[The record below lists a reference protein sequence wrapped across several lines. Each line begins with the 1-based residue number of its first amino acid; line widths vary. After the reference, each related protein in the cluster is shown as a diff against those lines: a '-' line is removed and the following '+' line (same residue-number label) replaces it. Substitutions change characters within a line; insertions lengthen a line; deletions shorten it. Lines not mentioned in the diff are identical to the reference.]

1 VSDVATGTRE
11 PDAAGTSASVRRL
24 LVLEPYY
31 GGSHKAVLDCLL
43 PALGWEYD
51 LLTLPARKWKWRMRG
66 AAIDFAE
73 QARRLDASWRAAHPD
88 GEPSRPGASSRW
100 DAALASTF
108 LNLAEFKGLAGT
120 AVSGVP
126 AAVYF
131 HENQLV
137 YPNRHTAEWDL
148 QFPLTNVTSA
158 LAADECWFNTAWN
171 RDRFLEEI
179 EPFIRQFPDHH
190 PPGLAGRIGARSHV
204 LAPPFDPASFDAVP
218 LAREGHCRIVW
229 PHRWEHDKDPETFFG
244 VVNGLAA
251 EGLDFEVAVAGQA
264 FAETREA
271 FEGAATALGHRL
283 VHMGQPGSREAY
295 ARLLASSDV
304 AVSTAVNEFFG
315 LAMIEAAYAGCLP
328 LVPDRLAYPEIYPR
342 EMRYASPEALSARL
356 RGLIEARPAPGQG
369 RSLAERFTSG
379 ALLPEYCAAFERLA
393 AGAAGSDARG
403 PGS

>member
-1 VSDVATGTRE
+1 MTETATK
-11 PDAAGTSASVRRL
+11 RL
-24 LVLEPYY
+24 LVLEPYF
-31 GGSHKAVLDCLL
+31 GGSHRAVLDCLL

-51 LLTLPARKWKWRMRG
+51 LVTLPARKWKWRMRG
-66 AAIDFAE
+66 AAITFAQRVQE
-73 QARRLDASWRAAHPD
+73 LDTEWRAANPD
-88 GEPSRPGASSRW
+88 GEHGRPAAHSRW
-100 DAALASTF
+100 DAAFASTF
-108 LNLAEFKGLAGT
+108 LNLAEFKGLAG
-120 AVSGVP
+120 ASVAGVP
-126 AAVYF
+126 TVVYF

-190 PPGLAGRIGARSHV
+190 PKGTAARIAARSHV
-204 LAPPFDPASFDAVP
+204 IAPPFDPAPFDAAP
-218 LAREGHCRIVW
+218 IAREGHCRIVW
-229 PHRWEHDKDPETFFG
+229 PHRWEHDKDPETFFR
-244 VVNGLAA
+244 VVNELGA

-271 FEGAATALGHRL
+271 FEDATTELGHRL
-283 VHMGQPGSREAY
+283 VHIGEPGSRDAY

-315 LAMIEAAYAGCLP
+315 LAMVEAAYCGCLP
-328 LVPDRLAYPEIYPR
+328 LVPDTLAYPELYPP
-342 EMRYASPEALSARL
+342 EMRYASADVLKARL

-369 RSLAERFTSG
+369 RALAERFTIG
-379 ALLPEYCAAFERLA
+379 ALIPRYREAFERLVD
-393 AGAAGSDARG
+393 AGASR
-403 PGS
+403 

>member
-1 VSDVATGTRE
+1 VTA
-11 PDAAGTSASVRRL
+11 PARRL

-66 AAIDFAE
+66 AAITFAAE
-73 QARRLDASWRAAHPD
+73 ARRLA
-88 GEPSRPGASSRW
+88 GAGARW
-100 DAALASTF
+100 DAILASTF
-108 LNLAEFKGLAGT
+108 VNMAEFKGLAGD
-120 AVSGVP
+120 AVAGVP
-126 AAVYF
+126 SVVYF

-171 RDRFLEEI
+171 RDRFLAEI

-190 PPGLAGRIGARSHV
+190 PRGLSEAIAAKSSV
-204 LAPPFDPASFDAVP
+204 LHPPFDPAPFDAAFVGRG
-218 LAREGHCRIVW
+218 ARCRIVW
-229 PHRWEHDKDPETFFG
+229 PHRWEHDKDPEAFFR
-244 VVNGLAA
+244 VVAGLAG

-264 FAETREA
+264 FVETADA
-271 FEGAATALGHRL
+271 FEKAGAALGDRL
-283 VHMGQPGSREAY
+283 VHLGAPDSRADY
-295 ARLLASSDV
+295 AALLASCDV

-328 LVPDRLAYPEIYPR
+328 LVPDTLAYPELYPQV
-342 EMRYASPEALSARL
+342 MRYGSPEALAARL
-356 RGLIEARPAPGQG
+356 REAIEHRPAPGQG
-369 RSLAERFTSG
+369 RALAERFTIG
-379 ALLPEYCAAFERLA
+379 ALIPEYRAVFERLVA
-393 AGAAGSDARG
+393 SRV
-403 PGS
+403 